1 MVCADRL
8 ASNAATKRHTAARQS
23 RGRKTDYCRPYLTLI
38 SFLFRIKMDP
48 SLGDSTVEKRYVMSN
63 VGVSLLLLSNKTI
76 FRMSNENDW
85 LRKALES
92 LPAFSGREPD
102 EQERILRQAWK
113 I

>member
-1 MVCADRL
+1 
-8 ASNAATKRHTAARQS
+8 
-23 RGRKTDYCRPYLTLI
+23 
-38 SFLFRIKMDP
+38 
-48 SLGDSTVEKRYVMSN
+48 MSN

-76 FRMSNENDW
+76 FRMSNENYW

-92 LPAFSGREPD
+92 LPAFSGRKPE

>member
-48 SLGDSTVEKRYVMSN
+48 SLGDSAVEKKYAVSN
-63 VGVSLLLLSNKTI
+63 VEISLLLLSNKTN
-76 FRMSNENDW
+76 FRVSNENDW